1 MSDGFAYLDI
11 LFFAA
16 VAAFIAFRLRSVLGR
31 RTGEERQRPDLFA
44 RRAET
49 SPGDSVVPL
58 PERNRGAEEVP
69 GQPAPAD
76 SGIDLVRRHDRRF
89 DPAGFVEG
97 AKQAFAMIVTAFA
110 AGDRDALRPLLADPV
125 FERFDAAIAER
136 ERQGETLET
145 RVVDIKDARIVD
157 AGMNGAMAR
166 VKVRFETEQ
175 VNITRDLHGRVLAG
189 DADQPET
196 IVDVWT
202 FERDTRSDDPNWELV
217 LTEAPA

>member
-31 RTGEERQRPDLFA
+31 RTGEERQRPDLFS

-58 PERNRGAEEVP
+58 PERNRANEEP
-69 GQPAPAD
+69 TGPAMPSAT
-76 SGIDLVRRHDRRF
+76 GVDLLRRHDRGF

-110 AGDRDALRPLLADPV
+110 AGDRETLRPLLAEPV
-125 FERFDAAIAER
+125 FDRFDAAIAER
-136 ERQGETLET
+136 DRVGETLET
-145 RVVDIKDARIVD
+145 RLLDIKDARIVD

-175 VNITRDLHGRVLAG
+175 VNVTRDAQGRIVSG
-189 DADQPET
+189 DPDHPET
-196 IVDVWT
+196 IVDIWT
-202 FERDTRSDDPNWELV
+202 FERDTRSTDPNWELV